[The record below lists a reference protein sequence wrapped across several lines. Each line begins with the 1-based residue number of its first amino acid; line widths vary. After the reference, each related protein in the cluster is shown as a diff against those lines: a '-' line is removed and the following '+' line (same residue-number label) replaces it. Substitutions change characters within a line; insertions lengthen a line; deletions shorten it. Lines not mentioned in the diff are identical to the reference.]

1 MSFNKEFLPTS
12 KLKFICNKYRYSYV
26 SNDIIDELRHCQTF
40 CFSVAF
46 ITMDGFSLLLKTLDD
61 LNQKGIRGTIIT
73 ADYLHFNDP
82 VIFRKLISIP
92 NIEVRCFKNK
102 HHSNVNNNFNNF
114 HPKGY
119 IFKNQNS
126 EYSVIIGSSN
136 LTNLAL
142 QTNVEW
148 NIKLIGKETDEVIKN
163 ILIEFNDQLENSFLI
178 TNDWIN
184 EYEKIWNEKNINQEI
199 TNIDVKKET
208 FSPNEMQLEALQSL
222 QKIRSENK
230 NKAIIISATGSGK
243 TYLSV
248 FDAYNFKPHRLLFV
262 AHREQLLKSAQNSF
276 KFVFKDMKSYGL
288 LSGNSKETNKDF
300 IFATVQTLIDD
311 NWLNKFDPETF
322 DYIVIDEAH
331 HSASNSHSKIINYFK
346 PKFLLG
352 LTATPYRMDGKDIF
366 EYFDHNIAYEITLQ
380 KALEQNLLSPFR
392 YFGISDKYYVKENDF
407 SIERVKYI
415 YNKLQYYGACNN
427 VVAGLIFVS
436 NVTAAKLLQAK
447 LNYLGLKTYALSG
460 NDSQFIREEKIKL
473 LELHQLDYIITCD
486 IFNEGVDLPFIN
498 QIVLLRETKS
508 ITIFVQQLGRGLRK
522 FSEKSYLTVIDFVA
536 NYNNNYLI
544 PMALTSDNSYNA
556 DQVIK
561 KMNDIEHF
569 FPNYSI
575 EFDEITKRTIFNSIN
590 KFCEKRIMSKFKSDF
605 EKSLLINGRFLNHL
619 DFIKSNFIDLLALKK
634 ENITYLDFLIKEN
647 QIKLSDVGFEQG
659 LKTLNYFFNEF
670 LDAKFI
676 EPIILLKQ
684 KLNNELIDSANFKS
698 STISL
703 LSNTFLNDNSKY
715 YSIINNNLTWSSNM
729 EKLLQNNNFMY
740 WFNDLLNST
749 EYLFDTKYKNKID
762 SFGFK
767 LYEKYTRKDVCK
779 ILGFTKNV
787 DSTMYG
793 YFKHNNINLLF
804 VTLDKSENMI
814 NYNDELVADNL
825 IKWESRKNVSLDSK
839 MMSALQNIQNK
850 NLVFVKRNK
859 AIDNSLFYY
868 LGEFNFEFVKEVGED
883 KNKQVQGNLI
893 LTNNIPKDWF
903 DFLTSF

>member
-1 MSFNKEFLPTS
+1 MFT
-12 KLKFICNKYRYSYV
+12 
-26 SNDIIDELRHCQTF
+26 
-40 CFSVAF
+40 
-46 ITMDGFSLLLKTLDD
+46 
-61 LNQKGIRGTIIT
+61 
-73 ADYLHFNDP
+73 
-82 VIFRKLISIP
+82 
-92 NIEVRCFKNK
+92 
-102 HHSNVNNNFNNF
+102 
-114 HPKGY
+114 
-119 IFKNQNS
+119 
-126 EYSVIIGSSN
+126 
-136 LTNLAL
+136 
-142 QTNVEW
+142 
-148 NIKLIGKETDEVIKN
+148 
-163 ILIEFNDQLENSFLI
+163 
-178 TNDWIN
+178 
-184 EYEKIWNEKNINQEI
+184 
-199 TNIDVKKET
+199 
-208 FSPNEMQLEALQSL
+208 
-222 QKIRSENK
+222 
-230 NKAIIISATGSGK
+230 
-243 TYLSV
+243 
-248 FDAYNFKPHRLLFV
+248 
-262 AHREQLLKSAQNSF
+262 
-276 KFVFKDMKSYGL
+276 FVFKDMKSYGL

-311 NWLNKFDPETF
+311 NWLNKFEPETF

-447 LNYLGLKTYALSG
+447 LNDLGLKTYALSG

-498 QIVLLRETKS
+498 QVVLLRETKS

-590 KFCEKRIMSKFKSDF
+590 KFCEKRIMAKFKSDF

-647 QIKLSDVGFEQG
+647 QIKLSR
-659 LKTLNYFFNEF
+659 L
-670 LDAKFI
+670 
-676 EPIILLKQ
+676 
-684 KLNNELIDSANFKS
+684 
-698 STISL
+698 STKASMLPPNL
-703 LSNTFLNDNSKY
+703 LS
-715 YSIINNNLTWSSNM
+715 I
-729 EKLLQNNNFMY
+729 
-740 WFNDLLNST
+740 
-749 EYLFDTKYKNKID
+749 
-762 SFGFK
+762 
-767 LYEKYTRKDVCK
+767 
-779 ILGFTKNV
+779 
-787 DSTMYG
+787 
-793 YFKHNNINLLF
+793 
-804 VTLDKSENMI
+804 
-814 NYNDELVADNL
+814 
-825 IKWESRKNVSLDSK
+825 
-839 MMSALQNIQNK
+839 SAK
-850 NLVFVKRNK
+850 K
-859 AIDNSLFYY
+859 AGWY
-868 LGEFNFEFVKEVGED
+868 LGSTFS
-883 KNKQVQGNLI
+883 L
-893 LTNNIPKDWF
+893 
-903 DFLTSF
+903 